1 MTTLQM
7 TGSVLRA
14 SADDRIVTY
23 LLCPFGE
30 PGRTSLGKVTL
41 TASSLTIPEDVTSLA
56 VNVEHDPKTPVGRFA
71 RIEATAAGLEA
82 DVRFLATRAGD
93 DALTEARE
101 GVRRGIS
108 VEVDNPVIRQGQMR
122 AGLLSGAGVC
132 VEPAYP
138 SALMVA
144 SDAGELPDYLAD
156 TESTSESTEEVVIDG
171 VTYVRKTTSNYKTE
185 TTPKE
190 RSKGDDDAEQS
201 AEEEEEMGNSLTA
214 AAPAQAPLGLHAAG
228 NATEKKGPQSLGAFS
243 KMLAS
248 AFQSG
253 GENKMLAALTD
264 ITHDD
269 GDNDGDGLGEI
280 TAPQG
285 WLGNVWNEALYE
297 RVFIPLIASGTLTSW
312 REQGFR
318 WATKPTV
325 APYAGNKAAVPST
338 GMTATPVTYG
348 TQRWANAADI
358 DRRYVDFGDSDL
370 IASWIEA
377 NVDSYKE
384 VTDLDVGSKI
394 IAGASAG
401 TWSAVVG
408 VPDAISAI
416 VQLSLQLIAARLQ
429 PSFAIVGLDVYE
441 PLLYVK
447 KDDVSAFLTESFGL
461 KNGLLD
467 KVTIVPT
474 SEAAYLGNVVVGDG
488 RTIRFK
494 EMGGVPI
501 RVEAENIGNGG
512 RDIGVFGYTSFQ
524 QLKPGGVR
532 KVDVTP

>member
-1 MTTLQM
+1 MTKLQM
-7 TGSVLRA
+7 AGRLLTASV
-14 SADDRIVTY
+14 DDRTLHYI
-23 LLCPFGE
+23 LAPFNE
-30 PGRTSLGKVTL
+30 AGRTNLGKVTL
-41 TASSLTIPEDVTSLA
+41 TASSLTVPDGELP
-56 VNVEHDPKTPVGRFA
+56 VNIEHDPTRPVGKLFNVTK
-71 RIEATAAGLEA
+71 TAAGYEA
-82 DVRFLATRAGD
+82 DVRVLATQAGND
-93 DALTEARE
+93 FLLEASE
-101 GVRRGIS
+101 GLRTGIS
-108 VEVDNPVIRQGQMR
+108 VEVEGPVIRTGRML
-122 AGLLSGAGVC
+122 AGELTGAGV
-132 VEPAYP
+132 VAKPAFP

-144 SDAGELPDYLAD
+144 ADAGDLPDYLQD

-171 VTYVRKTTSNYKTE
+171 VTYIRKTTSNYKTE
-185 TTPKE
+185 TTPKG
-190 RSKGDDDAEQS
+190 KADGDQDAEQS
-201 AEEEEEMGNSLTA
+201 AESESNVGNSLAA

-228 NATEKKGPQSLGAFS
+228 NAAEKKGPQSLNAFA
-243 KMLAS
+243 KMLAG

-253 GENKMLAALTD
+253 GDNKMLAALTD

-384 VTDLDVGSKI
+384 VTDLDVAAKI

-401 TWSAVVG
+401 TWTTVAG
-408 VPDAISAI
+408 VPAAISAI
-416 VQLSLQLIAARLQ
+416 VQLSLQLIAARLR

-441 PLLYVK
+441 PLLYIK

-467 KVTIVPT
+467 NVTILPT
-474 SEAAYLGNVVVGDG
+474 SEAAYQGNVVVGDG